1 MINLKAI
8 VLLDETIVALTQ
20 ARDEMKAR
28 HDETLADAASP
39 KRGTLFIEDAVR
51 AFFQG
56 LIRK

>member
-1 MINLKAI
+1 MSNLKAI
-8 VLLDETIVALTQ
+8 ALLDETIVALTQ

-28 HDETLADAASP
+28 HDETLAALASP
-39 KRGTLFIEDAVR
+39 KRGTLSIGDTVR